1 MDIYLSMVFYK
12 VKMFEFTE
20 ERSEM

>member
-1 MDIYLSMVFYK
+1 MEIYLSMVFYK